1 MTGTVQPTFSNTN
14 GDQQGVSA
22 ATPFPVTAIQ
32 GTGTSADQVQ
42 GNIASAVAD
51 AGNPVKVGGKY
62 NASIPIFTDGNRAD
76 LQVNTR
82 GSVRTAIMIGG
93 TEVAGTNG
101 GNVEGIAASGIIGLY
116 TLSIGYVSDAGATV
130 YRTRGDTNGLVSQP
144 YAMTASRWQYAAA
157 SGGITNTTAAVTLK
171 AAAGASIR
179 NYITGLQISADA
191 LGVATE
197 IIINDGAGGTVLW
210 RGKVQTAGLAAITI
224 DFPVPLKGTAN
235 TLLEFAT
242 VTATVTGGV
251 YVNAQGFTGA

>member
-22 ATPFPVTAIQ
+22 TTPFPVTAIQ
-32 GTGTSADQVQ
+32 GTGTSADQIQ
-42 GNIASAVAD
+42 GNVAHDAVD
-51 AGNPVKVGGKY
+51 AGNPVKTGGF
-62 NASIPIFTDGNRAD
+62 ASSTVPASVATAD
-76 LQVNTR
+76 RVNTW
-82 GSVRTAIMIGG
+82 
-93 TEVAGTNG
+93 
-101 GNVEGIAASGIIGLY
+101 L
-116 TLSIGYVSDAGATV
+116 TLNGATV
-130 YRTRGDTNGLVSQP
+130 IASNTTTPNDAGSTSIVALMDLSGGSRALWVFPSYYDGTQTVRTRGDTNGAVSQP
-144 YAMTASRWQYAAA
+144 YAMTGSRWQYAAA

-171 AAAGASIR
+171 AAAGASVR

-197 IIINDGAGGTVLW
+197 VIINDGAGGTVLW
-210 RGKVQTAGLAAITI
+210 RGKIQTAGLAAITI